1 MEDMYINHGKKRL
14 RCGYT
19 TGTCAAAAS
28 AAAAEYLLSGIIPQ
42 SVIVSTPKG
51 IRLTLAAECFG
62 TEGEYASCGVK
73 KDSGDDPDI
82 TNGVMI
88 FAKVRLCESGIYIC
102 GGEGVGIVTKKGLD
116 RPIGDH
122 AINSVPRKMIGEAL
136 SGIAERY
143 DYSGGFEVTIY
154 VPEGRELAKKTYNPY
169 MGIEGG
175 ISIIGTT
182 GIVEPMS
189 TAALV
194 DTIRAEAS
202 MRKAEGREYMLLTL
216 GNYGEDFLKN
226 MLPNALGH
234 SVKCSNYIGEAIDI
248 ALELDFR
255 GVLIVGH
262 IGKTVKLG
270 SGIMN
275 THSSMAD
282 GRMETLIACGVMAGA
297 DCSVLRSISSCA
309 TADDAFS
316 MLYDAGCADKT
327 IAVLMEK
334 IQYHLDKKVQNE
346 MLMGAVVFSNR
357 YGIIGQTETAHD
369 LIDKILSEDKRIMG
383 GEV

>member
-1 MEDMYINHGKKRL
+1 MEDIYISRGKERL

-19 TGTCAAAAS
+19 TGTCAAAAAS
-28 AAAAEYLLSGIIPQ
+28 AAAEYLLSGIIPG
-42 SVIVSTPKG
+42 SVTVSTPKG
-51 IRLTLAAECFG
+51 IKLTLKAECFSA
-62 TEGEYASCGVK
+62 EGEYASCGVR

-88 FAKVRLCESGIYIC
+88 FAKVRLCESGISIC

-116 RPIGDH
+116 RPVGDF
-122 AINSVPRKMIGEAL
+122 AINTVPRKMIAESL
-136 SGIAERY
+136 SEIAGRY
-143 DYSGGFEVTIY
+143 DYCGGFEVTVY
-154 VPEGRELAKKTYNPY
+154 VPDGKELAKKTYNPY

-189 TAALV
+189 TAALI

-202 MRKAEGREYMLLTL
+202 IRKAEGREYMLLTL

-226 MLPNALGH
+226 KLPHALGH
-234 SVKCSNYIGEAIDI
+234 SVKCSNFIGEAIDI
-248 ALELDFR
+248 ALELDFK

-275 THSSMAD
+275 THSAMAD

-297 DCSVLRSISSCA
+297 DSGVLRKTISCA
-309 TADDAFS
+309 TVDDALS
-316 MLYDAGCADKT
+316 LLYEAGCADKT
-327 IAVLMEK
+327 ISVLTEK
-334 IQYHLDKKVQNE
+334 IQYHLDKKVKNE
-346 MLMGAVVFSNR
+346 MLMGAVLFSNK
-357 YGIIGQTETAHD
+357 YGIIGKTETA
-369 LIDKILSEDKRIMG
+369 DKLVEKIISEEKRISEG
-383 GEV
+383 VI